1 DSDADE
7 SDNDG
12 FVGDD
17 EIIDSGPFP
26 DECQDEII
34 GIESFNKCFE
44 WRYDA
49 CPAFFMG
56 SLQDA
61 CQEAFK
67 STRRPVLVYLNND
80 KSMFNNIFCYK
91 IFCSTIIIDYLLQNY
106 IAWPWDIT
114 LESNRTALEKVWKE
128 MFSTQ
133 LPDSLNVEQYPMLF
147 GIMRL
152 FVEKKND
159 SLTSEY
165 QIKLLLKGDTLMR
178 TQEKSNREN
187 VLNELPIFKEKCDEN
202 ERILSFEFI
211 TKIGLSSDIILEIA
225 KYLILND
232 AINVF
237 STNILLSLRQ
247 YEARVEIYQPA
258 NEFINMIIR
267 KLKSKQI
274 VSLRLNTIWYW
285 TQPELDSLV
294 ISTNVISLILL
305 NLQEINSIN
314 KCETYFPNLIRLS
327 LWYDNE
333 VSVRFLNRIF
343 EYLSRSIK
351 IFEVH
356 CPALACSHYF
366 SNQYNMTFSK
376 NIGIEHF
383 LLDISHFPLSS
394 MNDCLHKNESCFLMT
409 TIDFIQDMSNIRDV
423 RLITNKY
430 NINKLLDLNEWR
442 RLVDNCFLLKK
453 ITLKILGNILQD
465 EELVKKIAI
474 IQEGLRQAV
483 EFQVISM

>member
-1 DSDADE
+1 MKTSDSDADE
-7 SDNDG
+7 SDNHD
-12 FVGDD
+12 FVGND

-26 DECQDEII
+26 DECLNEII
-34 GIESFNKCFE
+34 GIESFYKCFE
-44 WRYDA
+44 RRYDA
-49 CPAFFMG
+49 CPAFFAG

-67 STRRPVLVYLNND
+67 STVIQERRPVLVYLHND
-80 KSMFNNIFCYK
+80 K
-91 IFCSTIIIDYLLQNY
+91 
-106 IAWPWDIT
+106 
-114 LESNRTALEKVWKE
+114 
-128 MFSTQ
+128 
-133 LPDSLNVEQYPMLF
+133 
-147 GIMRL
+147 
-152 FVEKKND
+152 KKNND
-159 SLTSEY
+159 SLISEY
-165 QIKLLLKGDTLMR
+165 QIKLLLKGDTLIR

-187 VLNELPIFKEKCDEN
+187 ILNELAIFKEKCDEN

-225 KYLILND
+225 KYLTLND

-237 STNILLSLRQ
+237 STNILLLLRQ
-247 YEARVEIYQPA
+247 YEAKVEIYQPA
-258 NEFINMIIR
+258 NEFINMILR
-267 KLKSKQI
+267 KLKPKQI

-285 TQPELDSLV
+285 TQPELESLV
-294 ISTNVISLILL
+294 ISTNVISLTLL
-305 NLQEINSIN
+305 NFQEINSIN

-333 VSVRFLNRIF
+333 VSVGFLNRIF
-343 EYLSRSIK
+343 EYLRRSIK
-351 IFEVH
+351 RFEVH
-356 CPALACSHYF
+356 CPALTCSHYF

-394 MNDCLHKNESCFLMT
+394 MNDCLQQNESCFLMT

-465 EELVKKIAI
+465 EELVKKITI
-474 IQEGLRQAV
+474 LQEGLRQAV

>member
-1 DSDADE
+1 
-7 SDNDG
+7 
-12 FVGDD
+12 
-17 EIIDSGPFP
+17 
-26 DECQDEII
+26 ECQDEII

-56 SLQDA
+56 SLRDA

-91 IFCSTIIIDYLLQNY
+91 IFCSTIIIDYLLENY
-106 IAWPWDIT
+106 IVWPWDIT
-114 LESNRTALEKVWKE
+114 LESNRNA
-128 MFSTQ
+128 
-133 LPDSLNVEQYPMLF
+133 
-147 GIMRL
+147 
-152 FVEKKND
+152 
-159 SLTSEY
+159 
-165 QIKLLLKGDTLMR
+165 
-178 TQEKSNREN
+178 
-187 VLNELPIFKEKCDEN
+187 
-202 ERILSFEFI
+202 
-211 TKIGLSSDIILEIA
+211 LSSDIILEIA

-237 STNILLSLRQ
+237 STNILLLLRQ
-247 YEARVEIYQPA
+247 YEAKVEIYQPA
-258 NEFINMIIR
+258 NEFINMILR
-267 KLKSKQI
+267 KLKPKQI

-285 TQPELDSLV
+285 TQPELESLV
-294 ISTNVISLILL
+294 ISTNVISLTLL
-305 NLQEINSIN
+305 NFQEINSIN

-333 VSVRFLNRIF
+333 VSVGFLNRIF
-343 EYLSRSIK
+343 EYLRRSIK
-351 IFEVH
+351 RFEVH
-356 CPALACSHYF
+356 CPALTCSHYF

-394 MNDCLHKNESCFLMT
+394 MNDCLQQNESCFLMT

-465 EELVKKIAI
+465 EELVKKITI
-474 IQEGLRQAV
+474 LQEGLRQAV

>member
-1 DSDADE
+1 
-7 SDNDG
+7 
-12 FVGDD
+12 
-17 EIIDSGPFP
+17 
-26 DECQDEII
+26 
-34 GIESFNKCFE
+34 
-44 WRYDA
+44 
-49 CPAFFMG
+49 
-56 SLQDA
+56 
-61 CQEAFK
+61 
-67 STRRPVLVYLNND
+67 
-80 KSMFNNIFCYK
+80 
-91 IFCSTIIIDYLLQNY
+91 
-106 IAWPWDIT
+106 
-114 LESNRTALEKVWKE
+114 

-133 LPDSLNVEQYPMLF
+133 LPDSFNVEQYPMLF

-152 FVEKKND
+152 FVEKNND
-159 SLTSEY
+159 SLISEY
-165 QIKLLLKGDTLMR
+165 QIKLLLKGDTLIR

-187 VLNELPIFKEKCDEN
+187 ILNELAIFKEKCDEN

-225 KYLILND
+225 KYLTLND

-237 STNILLSLRQ
+237 STNILLLLRQ
-247 YEARVEIYQPA
+247 YEAKVEIYQPA
-258 NEFINMIIR
+258 NEFINMILR
-267 KLKSKQI
+267 KLKPKQI

-285 TQPELDSLV
+285 TQPELESLV
-294 ISTNVISLILL
+294 ISTNVISLTLL
-305 NLQEINSIN
+305 NFQEINSIN

-333 VSVRFLNRIF
+333 VSVGFLNRIF
-343 EYLSRSIK
+343 EYLRRSIK
-351 IFEVH
+351 RFEVH
-356 CPALACSHYF
+356 CPALTCSHYF

-394 MNDCLHKNESCFLMT
+394 MNDCLQQNESCFLMT

-465 EELVKKIAI
+465 EELVKKITI
-474 IQEGLRQAV
+474 LQEGLRQAV